1 MPSNYP
7 PALAKTEDTETP
19 PCPTFPSETPPTN
32 SSYNPSAQTP
42 HVAILLCTYNGERFI
57 EKQLDTIRSQA
68 HTNHSL
74 WVSDDGS
81 TDRTLT
87 ILKHHQ
93 QRWDKNLFSIQQG
106 PQRGYAANFLSL
118 ACREEIDAAYYA
130 FADQDDIW
138 EAEKL
143 SRAIAQLE
151 TLGPSV
157 PAMYCA
163 RTRLIDEKDR
173 AYGFSPLYRRPPG
186 FGNSLVQSIAS
197 GNTMI
202 MNKSARRLLCK
213 AGELEIVSHDWWLYS
228 LVTGAGG
235 VVIYDP
241 VPTVGYRQHEDNVLG
256 ASPGLRAKYKRVNLM
271 LDGRFQRWNTI
282 NTHALSQARNLLTS
296 NNALILDNFQ
306 RAREQ
311 AFFTRNYGLWRSGIY
326 RQTTLENLGLTTAS
340 LLNKV

>member
-7 PALAKTEDTETP
+7 PALAKTEDTDTP
-19 PCPTFPSETPPTN
+19 PCPTFPPETPTTN

-81 TDRTLT
+81 TDRTLA

-151 TLGPSV
+151 ALDPSV

-202 MNKSARRLLCK
+202 MNKSAQRLLCK

-241 VPTVGYRQHEDNVLG
+241 VPTVQYRQHADNVLG
-256 ASPGLRAKYKRVNLM
+256 ASPGIKATHKRINLLM
-271 LDGRFQRWNTI
+271 KGRFQSWNEI
-282 NTHALSQARNLLTS
+282 NTKALNSARNLLAPE
-296 NNALILDNFQ
+296 NASMLEQFC
-306 RAREQ
+306 RARKNWLLPR
-311 AFFTRNYGLWRSGIY
+311 AYGVWRSGVY
-326 RQTTLENLGLTTAS
+326 RQTIVGDLGLSTAIIF
-340 LLNKV
+340 NKI